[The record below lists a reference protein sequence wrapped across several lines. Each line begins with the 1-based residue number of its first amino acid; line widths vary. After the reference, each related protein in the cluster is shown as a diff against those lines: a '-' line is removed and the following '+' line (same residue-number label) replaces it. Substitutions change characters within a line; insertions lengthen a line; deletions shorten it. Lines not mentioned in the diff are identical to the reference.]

1 MADASAASQ
10 SVSCRLSVAGVTD
23 VGRVRQRNEDAF
35 IIVDLDGRERTERLE
50 RPLVDGRGVLL
61 VVADGMGGAKG
72 GNIASMMASE
82 TVADT
87 VEERHSCADRVL
99 AAALNQAHEAV
110 RTAAG
115 ELELQGMG
123 TTLTVAH
130 VCGNVARLAH
140 VGDSRAYLAR
150 DGKLVQ
156 LTRDDTLVQ
165 AAVDAGK
172 LSPEQAKTSPMR
184 HILAEVVGAQPEIH
198 PALGHVR
205 LVAGDRLVLCTDGLN
220 ELDEGEILG
229 VLEGAATSSD
239 AAAGLVEA
247 ANQRGGRDNIT
258 VVVAM
263 VEGVGDA

>member
-1 MADASAASQ
+1 M
-10 SVSCRLSVAGVTD
+10 AGVTD
-23 VGRVRQRNEDAF
+23 VGRVRVRNEDAF
-35 IIVDLDGRERTERLE
+35 IIVDLDGHARAERLD
-50 RPLVDGRGVLL
+50 RQLVDGRGVLL

-82 TVADT
+82 TVAET
-87 VEERHSCADRVL
+87 VEERQSCADRVL
-99 AAALNQAHEAV
+99 AAALSQAHEAV

-130 VCGNVARLAH
+130 VCGNVARFAH

-165 AAVDAGK
+165 AAVDAGQ

-184 HILAEVVGAQPEIH
+184 HILAEVVGAQPEIR
-198 PALGHVR
+198 PALGHIS

-220 ELDEGEILG
+220 ELDEADILR
-229 VLEGAATSSD
+229 VLDESATCADAATR
-239 AAAGLVEA
+239 LVEA

-258 VVVAM
+258 VVVAA
-263 VEGVGDA
+263 VEAVGEA